1 MKTNLSFN
9 SESDFIKEE
18 LNLQKIISWARSCNT
33 YCQIAN
39 VERFY
44 QRRLEKYPNFK
55 KIKDCQLSLIQKISK
70 VHSVIT
76 ELKLK
81 LESIQ
86 YG

>member
-1 MKTNLSFN
+1 MTLISKQ
-9 SESDFIKEE
+9 EFIDEE
-18 LNLQKIISWARSCNT
+18 LNLQRIISWARSCKT
-33 YCQIAN
+33 YHQIVN

-44 QRRLEKYPNFK
+44 HRRLDKYPNFK
-55 KIKDCQLSLIQKISK
+55 KLKGPHLSLIQKISK

-81 LESIQ
+81 LELTQ